1 MSEVINGNFDRLKEL
16 AQAVPTDYGTIEIS
30 DGIELR
36 FKTSLSLQERTEFIT
51 YVLEKAVDDNG
62 CISPLRLKTF
72 FNFGILKFYYEMN
85 FEDQDVLDI
94 YDWLVQKGVF
104 GICWDDELWD
114 DVVENAADFARYN
127 NSFAGMMSVANNQ
140 AGDLGTQLQDILG
153 KIQSGE
159 GFEFLKQIQDINN
172 GQN

>member
-16 AQAVPTDYGTIEIS
+16 AQVVPADYGTIEIQ

-72 FNFGILKFYYEMN
+72 FNFAILKFYYEMD